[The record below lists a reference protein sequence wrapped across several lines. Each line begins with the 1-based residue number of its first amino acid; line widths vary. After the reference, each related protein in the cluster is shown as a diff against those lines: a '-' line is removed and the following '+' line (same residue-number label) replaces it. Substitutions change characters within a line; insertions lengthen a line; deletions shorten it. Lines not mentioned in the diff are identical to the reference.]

1 MDLDASV
8 VFTASDKENAAATYK
23 GGTGF
28 CPNLAICDNVGDVLG
43 IDPRPGNATSNC
55 AADNIKLLEAA
66 VTALP
71 GRYRHRRWS
80 VSTGPAPPTACQALA
95 IRSTK
100 DRITHEKNGTR
111 VFDTPYWIG
120 RGLAVGDHVAVIL

>member
-1 MDLDASV
+1 MTVVDLDASV

-71 GRYRHRRWS
+71 GRYRHRMLVR
-80 VSTGPAPPTACQALA
+80 VDGAGATHGLPGAGDPLHE
-95 IRSTK
+95 RS
-100 DRITHEKNGTR
+100 H
-111 VFDTPYWIG
+111 
-120 RGLAVGDHVAVIL
+120 HS